1 MSGSS
6 CDFSFLS
13 WSFSDSHAIMSGV
26 VLQSYLCA
34 VVSAVLCCVGLGAD
48 KCGTTG
54 KREKHH
60 TITVVNQTQRC
71 LILLLSSA
79 LVQTRS
85 QDQSL

>member
-54 KREKHH
+54 KRETPHDYGGKSDPALLNL
-60 TITVVNQTQRC
+60 TA
-71 LILLLSSA
+71 LISVGS
-79 LVQTRS
+79 
-85 QDQSL
+85 D